1 MTILAAVR
9 QKIKERQGKSFA
21 LLAERVDKS
30 AVAPYGINAAEIV
43 SPEETLV
50 LVLGGAGGRGVHLRG
65 YNGYL
70 KKTDDF
76 IKTHPELSGKNV
88 RVCVAVCYIGRFHNE
103 RLAREK
109 LYHEYWQEQY
119 SLDMMAKEQ
128 KEEILS
134 PCYIKDIFEQ
144 AFLPRISRN
153 GGKERLPAE
162 QAARNIRRL
171 NIVTHCHGAY
181 VALRLEQMMLQKM
194 AKLGYLPAERKK
206 VVRQLMVLNYAP
218 DCPARMAESRFITIE
233 SAADDHN
240 KYQTRFKEY
249 LQMKALDF

>member
-1 MTILAAVR
+1 MSILAAVR

-30 AVAPYGINAAEIV
+30 AVAPYCINTAENV
-43 SPEETLV
+43 SSEETMV

-109 LYHEYWQEQY
+109 LYHEYWQEK
-119 SLDMMAKEQ
+119 S
-128 KEEILS
+128 
-134 PCYIKDIFEQ
+134 
-144 AFLPRISRN
+144 
-153 GGKERLPAE
+153 
-162 QAARNIRRL
+162 
-171 NIVTHCHGAY
+171 
-181 VALRLEQMMLQKM
+181 
-194 AKLGYLPAERKK
+194 
-206 VVRQLMVLNYAP
+206 
-218 DCPARMAESRFITIE
+218 
-233 SAADDHN
+233 
-240 KYQTRFKEY
+240 
-249 LQMKALDF
+249 